1 MKHNNYIMDWD
12 VENRFSMEVFLVI
25 ILATIGALCTFMVLV
40 SVIFSAKR
48 CGKFALINVNFESNC
63 KHNMCHMTPTVE
75 TGRYSLT
82 KDLKALTVNIF
93 QKYIKE
99 LTYVYFLNLN
109 RWLANIML

>member
-1 MKHNNYIMDWD
+1 
-12 VENRFSMEVFLVI
+12 
-25 ILATIGALCTFMVLV
+25 
-40 SVIFSAKR
+40 
-48 CGKFALINVNFESNC
+48 
-63 KHNMCHMTPTVE
+63 MTPTVE

-109 RWLANIML
+109 R